1 MFVNGQSKVTP
12 FSRPADSNGLQAELS
27 AIQVIAVALAQLEDE
42 ETRAR
47 VLHWATERFCRT
59 VPVVPVVA
67 LSAPSAV
74 ADAPQLPSNPTPTP
88 DDGLSV
94 SALGE
99 LFGAHSQPVNGM
111 LREFVAEFQGIVH

>member
-1 MFVNGQSKVTP
+1 M
-12 FSRPADSNGLQAELS
+12 QA
-27 AIQVIAVALAQLEDE
+27 IAVALAQLEDE

-59 VPVVPVVA
+59 VPVVPVVTGP
-67 LSAPSAV
+67 APSAL
-74 ADAPQLPSNPTPTP
+74 ADVPQLPSSPAPAP

-99 LFGAHSQPVNGM
+99 MFSSHQPDREQSQPVNGM
-111 LREFVAEFQGIVH
+111 LREFVADFQSIVHEWNATCTDAAVTPSIET